1 MNDGFRALMA
11 FEVSRT
17 RELFDKGLGL
27 LDIVDG
33 RLKVDLKLFSLGGLA
48 VLKALERNGYDVFRR
63 RPQLSR
69 WQKATLFARGLLP
82 GRPEVEAR
90 RR

>member
-1 MNDGFRALMA
+1 MA
-11 FEVSRT
+11 FEVGRT
-17 RELFDKGLGL
+17 RELFAKGLGL
-27 LDIVDG
+27 LDTVDG
-33 RLKVDLKLFSLGGLA
+33 RLKVDLKLFGLGGLT

-69 WQKATLFARGLLP
+69 RQKAALFIRGLLP